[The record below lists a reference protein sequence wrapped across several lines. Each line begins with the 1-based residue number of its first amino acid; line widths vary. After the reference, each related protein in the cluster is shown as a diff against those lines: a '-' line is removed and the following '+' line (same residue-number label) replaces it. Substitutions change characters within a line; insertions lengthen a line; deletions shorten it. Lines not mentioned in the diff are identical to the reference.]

1 MNGLPKRTTE
11 PSAHEPKWSR
21 TCVFCQAEMDARG
34 WADLPLVQVLDRQ
47 ELQPHLSVR
56 IGWDVEVR
64 RCACGALIASF
75 GRRMAV

>member
-1 MNGLPKRTTE
+1 
-11 PSAHEPKWSR
+11 
-21 TCVFCQAEMDARG
+21 MDARR
-34 WADLPLVQVLDRQ
+34 WADLPLVQVLDWQ

>member
-1 MNGLPKRTTE
+1 MNGTPKRAIDT
-11 PSAHEPKWSR
+11 SAREPKWSR
-21 TCVFCQAEMDARG
+21 TCVFCHAEMDARR

-56 IGWDVEVR
+56 MGWDVEVR

-75 GRRMAV
+75 GSRMAV